1 MVGKELPARSGN
13 FDRAFPLSSYAAERS
28 RVPSGEL
35 VALGLLARHLRL
47 PSIMLRLK
55 GEADDEAVREHP
67 AFADE
72 QLVDVE
78 EVDDGEID
86 DRAAD
91 DRFHL
96 LGDPRGLGIA
106 AATFVPTF
114 LVIFLGLPY
123 LVGPAFTARTP
134 REPSAVATA
143 PPIPTP
149 DSSGSPG
156 SSLSEALRAGSADS
170 RVTAPPAAPAPPPAE
185 SSRVPEALPPV
196 AEDAGPQDRERAP
209 EPAPSTPPPTVS
221 SAESSAS
228 PTVPTLPS
236 APSRVPEPERKTAP
250 SRTVLEP
257 RAAPGPRPAAATPDP
272 PRPRRPPGDWTP
284 AAAFADR
291 AGAARLASS
300 IERQG
305 YPVEIRQDSSS
316 TRPWVVWIGS
326 QPSGGARRR

>member
-1 MVGKELPARSGN
+1 
-13 FDRAFPLSSYAAERS
+13 
-28 RVPSGEL
+28 
-35 VALGLLARHLRL
+35 
-47 PSIMLRLK
+47 MLRLK
-55 GEADDEAVREHP
+55 GEADDSLADDAKNAGPSGDADEAVHEHP

-78 EVDDGEID
+78 GVEDGEID
-86 DRAAD
+86 DRETD
-91 DRFHL
+91 GRFHL

-114 LVIFLGLPY
+114 LVVFFGLPY
-123 LVGPAFTARTP
+123 LAGPAFTNRTP

-149 DSSGSPG
+149 DPSGSSS
-156 SSLSEALRAGSADS
+156 SSLSEALRAGSADGLIS
-170 RVTAPPAAPAPPPAE
+170 PPPAAPAPPPAAN
-185 SSRVPEALPPV
+185 SRLPEALPPV
-196 AEDAGPQDRERAP
+196 AADAGSLDREQAP
-209 EPAPSTPPPTVS
+209 EPAPSTAPPSVS
-221 SAESSAS
+221 SSESSPS

-236 APSRVPEPERKTAP
+236 APSRVPEPERKATP
-250 SRTVLEP
+250 SRTVLAS
-257 RAAPGPRPAAATPDP
+257 RAVPGPRPAAATPDAARP
-272 PRPRRPPGDWTP
+272 PRPPGDWTP

-291 AGAARLASS
+291 GAAARLASS

-326 QPSGGARRR
+326 RPSGSARRR